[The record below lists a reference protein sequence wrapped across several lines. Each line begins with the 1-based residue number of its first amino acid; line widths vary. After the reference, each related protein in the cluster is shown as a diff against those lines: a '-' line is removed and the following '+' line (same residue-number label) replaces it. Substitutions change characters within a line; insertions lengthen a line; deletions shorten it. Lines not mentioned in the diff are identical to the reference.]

1 MNEPG
6 FDDAIADEAVALDRT
21 ASSPN
26 QKIDEINKLSQHD
39 TEYQQAARWW
49 LASTAYPLVAV
60 CRNLLCHPLLWK
72 STFSLFFSGHFRAD
86 G

>member
-26 QKIDEINKLSQHD
+26 QMTDEIDKSSQHD
-39 TEYQQAARWW
+39 AQYQQAARWW
-49 LASTAYPLVAV
+49 LASTAYPLIAV
-60 CRNLLCHPLLWK
+60 CRNLLGLSSLWK
-72 STFSLFFSGHFRAD
+72 SAFSLFF
-86 G
+86 